1 MGIRSNSV
9 VGSHIAILLGD
20 IKGIVYKWISI
31 ISYFKEIELNTPYG
45 LWNNDPVG
53 WDCVIRF
60 YTKKNGLCLNLYEV
74 DDRNVEWIHLVQGMS
89 QLLLNCEL
97 KRSIILFKENINN
110 NVCFI
115 GNSNVK
121 EEPFKSTD
129 FKAFV

>member
-89 QLLLNCEL
+89 QLLLNL
-97 KRSIILFKENINN
+97 WTKEVNN
-110 NVCFI
+110 SVQR
-115 GNSNVK
+115 K
-121 EEPFKSTD
+121 YK
-129 FKAFV
+129 